1 MESGWRPGWSLA
13 QDRSGW
19 PVDRRD
25 PRPGAVVRVDSRRV
39 RLAPEPGGRAMRP
52 REEAA
57 ARFAQRCC
65 QFLPR
70 GTAMQRLPAR
80 KRGVDARGR
89 QPGPRGNRPGPPG
102 GFPDGAP
109 MVAGGYRAG
118 AAAVK
123 IATLLWLASVMP
135 ITFNHPELPHLP
147 VGSAAA
153 RTDGQSAE
161 WHGRSPLSFGFS
173 IGSSVWQH

>member
-1 MESGWRPGWSLA
+1 
-13 QDRSGW
+13 
-19 PVDRRD
+19 
-25 PRPGAVVRVDSRRV
+25 
-39 RLAPEPGGRAMRP
+39 
-52 REEAA
+52 
-57 ARFAQRCC
+57 
-65 QFLPR
+65 
-70 GTAMQRLPAR
+70 
-80 KRGVDARGR
+80 
-89 QPGPRGNRPGPPG
+89 
-102 GFPDGAP
+102 

-153 RTDGQSAE
+153 RTDGQSAG
-161 WHGRSPLSFGFS
+161 WNDWLPPAFGFS